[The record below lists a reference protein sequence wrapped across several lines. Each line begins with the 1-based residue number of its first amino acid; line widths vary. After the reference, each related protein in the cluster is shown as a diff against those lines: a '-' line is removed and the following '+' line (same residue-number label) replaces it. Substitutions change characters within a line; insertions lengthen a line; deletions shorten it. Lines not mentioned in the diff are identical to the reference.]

1 MIPEIVWDPPLETES
16 GVENLEIDAA
26 VVAAVLVV
34 ASVVALVGVTV
45 VQSGQFQDSSSDS
58 CFQVQG
64 QFIEGLSIRLRMIIL
79 IELFFRQNIKCN
91 WLA

>member
-16 GVENLEIDAA
+16 GVENLVIDEA
-26 VVAAVLVV
+26 VVAVVLVV
-34 ASVVALVGVTV
+34 ASVAALVVALVA
-45 VQSGQFQDSSSDS
+45 VQSGQFQDSSPDS

-64 QFIEGLSIRLRMIIL
+64 QFIEGLSIRLRIIK
-79 IELFFRQNIKCN
+79 IELFFHQNIKCN

>member
-16 GVENLEIDAA
+16 GVENLVIDEA
-26 VVAAVLVV
+26 VV
-34 ASVVALVGVTV
+34 ASVVALVVTV